1 MGFSMVR
8 KHVKMEPRR
17 WYFHTDTLGLLVW
30 QDVPSKRSH
39 EGLGNPAYDQWLA
52 EMEREVD
59 ARAGH
64 PSIVQWVTY
73 NEGWGQTV
81 NDAGATVRHTVGVL
95 RAQDTTRLIDD
106 ASGGRGPCRGDWG
119 TNGFW
124 HGGCYGDVTDVHTYS
139 PPDPDIYRKKES
151 AFSKDVSQRDR
162 SKALVIGEYGG
173 IMVSAARAAAR
184 AASQNVASGVPL
196 SHAPAV
202 CIYLVRMRLFL
213 CFMPSRAHADQW
225 APVGKKM
232 PRR

>member
-1 MGFSMVR
+1 MGFNMVR
-8 KHVKMEPRR
+8 KHLKMEPRR

-39 EGLGNPAYDQWLA
+39 EGLGTPAYDQWLA

-95 RAQDTTRLIDD
+95 RAHDTTRLIND

-139 PPDPDIYRKKES
+139 PPDPDIYRTKES

-184 AASQNVASGVPL
+184 AASQNRRDPVIVCSIRRPSL
-196 SHAPAV
+196 SHAPAG
-202 CIYLVRMRLFL
+202 CIYLVRMRL
-213 CFMPSRAHADQW
+213 S
-225 APVGKKM
+225 
-232 PRR
+232 